1 MEDIERQL
9 EEIRAAAQ
17 KRVRDDFLR
26 GAALAGPPVLT
37 LVAGLVAFQFLDL
50 NTQNFKYAYY
60 AIGGGS
66 AWLAAAL
73 WLLSFLKRRRTA
85 GECGLRAVAFS
96 SWLDGE
102 ADGLPF
108 RCKLP
113 GFVKSGAESFGFA
126 MELELPLADKA
137 APLVIYRR
145 LTLQKLTP
153 GGALIELPPWLR
165 KLKMGAS
172 GQAPVGVLAA
182 LGDANTL
189 APLFHPEAGLRIL
202 KTEGRRLRA
211 EFLRGDPYVL
221 TEPRDLAVLAARLA
235 RSFQEGRRE
244 GR

>member
-26 GAALAGPPVLT
+26 GAAIAGPPVLT
-37 LVAGLVAFQFLDL
+37 LVAGLLSFQFMDL
-50 NTQNFKYAYY
+50 NVQNFNYAYF

-66 AWLAAAL
+66 AWLAASL

-85 GECGLRAVAFS
+85 GECGLRAGVFS
-96 SWLDGE
+96 AWLDGE

-108 RCKLP
+108 RCRLP
-113 GFVKSGAESFGFA
+113 GFIKSGAESLGFA
-126 MELELPLADKA
+126 MELELPLPGRA
-137 APLVIYRR
+137 APLVFYRR

-189 APLFHPEAGLRIL
+189 TPLFHPDAGLRLL
-202 KTEGRRLRA
+202 KTDGRRLRA
-211 EFLRGDPYVL
+211 EFLRSDPYVL
-221 TEPRDLAVLAARLA
+221 TEPVDLAALAARLA
-235 RSFQEGRRE
+235 RAF
-244 GR
+244 